1 MIWAAFT
8 LGLLGSFH
16 CAGMCGPLV
25 LAVRGAGTGSA
36 GAAFLY
42 HGSRALTYVMLG
54 IAAGA
59 LGQSIQWAGI
69 TRWLSIGLG
78 TAILLGLVLSRIRQ
92 FWNYGTVGF
101 SGFQKAFRFFVS
113 RQNAAGILGLGLLNG
128 LLPCGLVVAALAT
141 AIVTGDIFTGGLTM
155 AVFALGTWPMMLAIH
170 VAKIPLPA
178 SVRQKFVALFPAVLM
193 LTAILLILRGMNLGI
208 PLISPALSTGTS
220 CH

>member
-25 LAVRGAGTGSA
+25 LAVRGAGTNRPGPA
-36 GAAFLY
+36 LLY
-42 HGSRALTYVMLG
+42 HGGRALTYTALG

-59 LGQSIQWAGI
+59 IGQSIQLAGVA
-69 TRWLSIGLG
+69 RWLSIGLG
-78 TAILLGLVLSRIRQ
+78 ATLLLGLILSRVRR

-113 RQNAAGILGLGLLNG
+113 RQNAAGIFGLGLLNG

-141 AIVTGDIFTGGLTM
+141 AVVTGDFLAGGLTM

-170 VAKIPLPA
+170 MAKIPLPA
-178 SVRQKFVALFPAVLM
+178 SVRQKFVGLFPAVLA

-208 PLISPALSTGTS
+208 ALISPALEAT